1 MSVTIHVELHT
12 DAVAGAL
19 LKGADRVAQTS
30 AYRVEA
36 GWKQRAPVKTGAYR
50 RDIRTQKQNDADYVV
65 LSSLEYP
72 IYLEYGTRFMA
83 PRPSMNPAVEEERP
97 RFETALRALFGEAA

>member
-12 DAVAGAL
+12 DAIAGRITQ
-19 LKGADRVAQTS
+19 GAERIAQTS

-36 GWKQRAPVKTGAYR
+36 GWKARAPVDTGAYR
-50 RDIRTQKQNDADYVV
+50 RSIGTQKQGDADYAV

-83 PRPSMNPAVEEERP
+83 PRPSMTPAVEEERP
-97 RFETALRALFGEAA
+97 RFETALRGLFSEAA

>member
-12 DAVAGAL
+12 DAIAGRITQ
-19 LKGADRVAQTS
+19 GAERIAQTS

-36 GWKQRAPVKTGAYR
+36 GWKQRAPVKTGTYR
-50 RDIRTQKQNDADYVV
+50 RDIRTQKQGDADYAV

-83 PRPSMNPAVEEERP
+83 PRPSMTPAVEEERP
-97 RFETALRALFGEAA
+97 RFETALRGLFSEAA